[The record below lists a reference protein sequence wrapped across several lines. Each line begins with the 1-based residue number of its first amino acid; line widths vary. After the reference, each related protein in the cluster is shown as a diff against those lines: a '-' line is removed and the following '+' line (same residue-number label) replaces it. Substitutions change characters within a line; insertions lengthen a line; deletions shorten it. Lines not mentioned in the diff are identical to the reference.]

1 MEMKIN
7 GLSKKDLEEIE
18 KYKEENGITS
28 DPDNI
33 VPNEDIHTV
42 PLKEDE

>member
-1 MEMKIN
+1 MKVEN
-7 GLSKKDLEEIE
+7 GLSKKDLETIE
-18 KYKEENGITS
+18 KYKIENGITD
-28 DPDNI
+28 DPEGI